1 VVLMHACCH
10 NPPGVAL
17 TPDQWRALVPVFRE
31 RQLLPFLDLAYQ
43 GYGDGIEEDAF
54 AVRLLADEG
63 VSFLIANSFSK
74 SMSLYG
80 ERCGALS
87 VV

>member
-1 VVLMHACCH
+1 PATGGVRFDALLAAFQALPARSVVLMHACCH
-10 NPPGVAL
+10 NPTGVDL

-54 AVRLLADEG
+54 AVRLLA
-63 VSFLIANSFSK
+63 
-74 SMSLYG
+74 
-80 ERCGALS
+80 
-87 VV
+87 